1 MLGKAFLRPCS
12 SLFLAVLPTLRRPL
26 SLPEEGR
33 EDLHADTANAA
44 AAPGTGFLIAVHGR
58 VLLGIQQAGLL
69 KIEKAGVSFKSLE
82 NSSGSWREDSERYG
96 GGERERQKRRRKGR
110 NEGRCG

>member
-1 MLGKAFLRPCS
+1 MLTALW
-12 SLFLAVLPTLRRPL
+12 RRP

-33 EDLHADTANAA
+33 EDLHADTANA

-58 VLLGIQQAGLL
+58 VLLGIQQVGLL

-82 NSSGSWREDSERYG
+82 NSSGSWREDKVRSMV
-96 GGERERQKRRRKGR
+96 GEREGEAGEEEKRK
-110 NEGRCG
+110 E